1 MKKSKQKIEKVQRG
15 EKNLFSKSIFQFA
28 LPLIPPPKL
37 RNPVAWFQLLNFL
50 HEICYIINQF
60 STELIYY
67 FWFTQIIQCSEDD
80 GKIETFM
87 TIDRQFQTLEM
98 ESTIEGYQNV
108 ANLRYMKSNCMF
120 DYLSWL
126 WFVSSSRSKVFL
138 RKGVLKIC
146 SRFTGEHPYRIV
158 VSIKFQSNFVEIT
171 LQHGCSPVNLL
182 HIFTTPFP
190 RNTSGWLPN
199 LFLMILSGN
208 KKTQR
213 TWF

>member
-1 MKKSKQKIEKVQRG
+1 MPKSVKKSKQKIEKAQRG

-28 LPLIPPPKL
+28 LPLIPPPKS

-67 FWFTQIIQCSEDD
+67 FWFIQIIQCSEDD

-126 WFVSSSRSKVFL
+126 WICLKQPFE
-138 RKGVLKIC
+138 GVLKKRC
-146 SRFTGEHPYRIV
+146 SENIQQIYRRTPIPNCGFNK
-158 VSIKFQSNFVEIT
+158 VSKQHCWNHTSAWVFSCKFVAYFY
-171 LQHGCSPVNLL
+171 
-182 HIFTTPFP
+182 
-190 RNTSGWLPN
+190 NTFS
-199 LFLMILSGN
+199 
-208 KKTQR
+208 
-213 TWF
+213 